1 MWNRL
6 KTAKVSVR
14 ESFSFKVFRR
24 KKVDENYRNEEVY
37 LIQDIITRLL
47 KQNILQMKADVWN
60 FHPDGSF
67 FSRSFLYFSKIKNKT
82 VILYSLLVLKMKCKV
97 CQVVCILLFQLNNRE
112 GRTWYKTYTFCW
124 CSASKYWFNSPEW
137 KIRRNLRGLY
147 F

>member
-1 MWNRL
+1 M
-6 KTAKVSVR
+6 VSVR
-14 ESFSFKVFRR
+14 ESFSFKAFHR

-37 LIQDIITRLL
+37 LIQGIITRLL

-67 FSRSFLYFSKIKNKT
+67 FSRSFLYFSKIKSKI
-82 VILYSLLVLKMKCKV
+82 VILHSLLFLKMKCKV
-97 CQVVCILLFQLNNRE
+97 CQVVCNLLFQLNNRE
-112 GRTWYKTYTFCW
+112 GRTWYKTWYTFCW

>member
-1 MWNRL
+1 M
-6 KTAKVSVR
+6 VSVR
-14 ESFSFKVFRR
+14 ESFSFKAFHR

-37 LIQDIITRLL
+37 LIQGIITRLL

-67 FSRSFLYFSKIKNKT
+67 FSQSFLYFSKIKSKI
-82 VILYSLLVLKMKCKV
+82 VILHSLLFLKMKCKV
-97 CQVVCILLFQLNNRE
+97 CQVVCNLLFQLNNRE
-112 GRTWYKTYTFCW
+112 GRTWYKTWYTFCW
-124 CSASKYWFNSPEW
+124 CSTSKYWFNSPEW

>member
-1 MWNRL
+1 M
-6 KTAKVSVR
+6 VSVR
-14 ESFSFKVFRR
+14 ESFSFKAFHR

-37 LIQDIITRLL
+37 LIQGIITRLL

-67 FSRSFLYFSKIKNKT
+67 FSRSFLYFSKIKSKI
-82 VILYSLLVLKMKCKV
+82 VILHSLLFLKMKCKV
-97 CQVVCILLFQLNNRE
+97 CQVVCNLLFQLNNRE
-112 GRTWYKTYTFCW
+112 GRTWYKTWYTFCW
-124 CSASKYWFNSPEW
+124 CSTSKYWFNSPEW